1 MIGTDEKTLRYMLRP
16 VEGWLMD
23 PATTDFCINGPGEA
37 WVKQAGHYRPVPT
50 PYSLEDLHD
59 MALYIAGFSRQE
71 IGRSNPRCASK
82 LPHGHRVQIVQAPC
96 VVPGTFSL
104 SARKPS
110 AFTPSLDGLED
121 KGLFRAVTE
130 RRPSRS
136 LAARAELAAFYRA
149 RDMKAFLAAAV
160 RARSTFLLVGRVGS
174 GKTTLATALAREIPM
189 TERVVKIEDNDEIR
203 LIQPNHVGLLYS
215 KGGQGE
221 ARVGPEDLMEDT
233 TRMDPS
239 WVIAGEI
246 RDEAAWTL
254 FRTTAADNPT
264 ITTCH
269 GDGCEGGFEAVRLMV
284 KTTEAGRTL
293 SDHDIFRMLN
303 RSIDVAIFCERT
315 EGEYSTADMWFRDV
329 DRPLCIS
336 PEVLA
341 A

>member
-1 MIGTDEKTLRYMLRP
+1 MIGTDEKALRWMLRA
-16 VEGWLMD
+16 VEPYLMD
-23 PATTDFCINGPGEA
+23 PKTTDFAINGPGEA
-37 WVKQAGHYRPVPT
+37 WVKQGGLYSRVET
-50 PYSLEDLHD
+50 PYSLADLHD
-59 MALYIAGFSRQE
+59 IALYIAGYTRQE
-71 IGRSNPRCASK
+71 IGPRTPRCASK
-82 LPHGHRVQIVQAPC
+82 LPHGHRVQLVQSPC

-110 AFTPSLDGLED
+110 SFAPSLDRLDGM
-121 KGLFRAVTE
+121 GQFRAVAE
-130 RRPSRS
+130 RRPSRG
-136 LAARAELAAFYRA
+136 LAARAELAQLYLA
-149 RDMKAFLAAAV
+149 RDIKGFLAAAV
-160 RARSTFLLVGRVGS
+160 RARLTFLLVGRVGS